1 MLHVCIASQAY
12 SATVS
17 RSETGGPRPGAVGT
31 GGRLLAAPSLSALGP
46 GRLAFS
52 PDVFSVVLGR
62 VRSRHVGAAAR
73 CGRVFL
79 FPIILGKELFSKTCL
94 DGISSAS
101 ESLTRVPA
109 PPGQRACG
117 SHTPKPGGQ
126 GPAPGVARAS
136 AGSLLAPP
144 TGTSGRHWSG
154 RFAPQ
159 RVPAQVPAS
168 RRLSLHFVFQPSA
181 GPAQPHRGVRDT
193 AAGHVLDTAE
203 PLTSSPGPSLDAG
216 VPTATR
222 EERTVARAVAAVCA
236 GVGTRSGRRLRG
248 GPRPDGAP
256 VVKLLPQV
264 DVF

>member
-1 MLHVCIASQAY
+1 MARRHPVLHVCIASQAY
-12 SATVS
+12 SGDRRPAPRRAFSERFRS
-17 RSETGGPRPGAVGT
+17 RS
-31 GGRLLAAPSLSALGP
+31 P
-46 GRLAFS
+46 GRWLAFS

-126 GPAPGVARAS
+126 GPAPGVVRAS

-154 RFAPQ
+154 RFARSASLP
-159 RVPAQVPAS
+159 RS
-168 RRLSLHFVFQPSA
+168 RRVADSHCTLSFNRL
-181 GPAQPHRGVRDT
+181 
-193 AAGHVLDTAE
+193 
-203 PLTSSPGPSLDAG
+203 PGPPS
-216 VPTATR
+216 PTAG
-222 EERTVARAVAAVCA
+222 C
-236 GVGTRSGRRLRG
+236 GTR
-248 GPRPDGAP
+248 PPATCWT
-256 VVKLLPQV
+256 LLNL
-264 DVF
+264 

>member
-17 RSETGGPRPGAVGT
+17 GSETGGPRPGAVGT
-31 GGRLLAAPSLSALGP
+31 GGQLLAAPSLSALGP

-126 GPAPGVARAS
+126 GPAPGVVRAS

-154 RFAPQ
+154 RFARSASLP
-159 RVPAQVPAS
+159 RS
-168 RRLSLHFVFQPSA
+168 RRVADSHCTLSFNRLPGSPS
-181 GPAQPHRGVRDT
+181 
-193 AAGHVLDTAE
+193 
-203 PLTSSPGPSLDAG
+203 
-216 VPTATR
+216 PTAG
-222 EERTVARAVAAVCA
+222 C
-236 GVGTRSGRRLRG
+236 GTR
-248 GPRPDGAP
+248 PPATCWT
-256 VVKLLPQV
+256 LLNL
-264 DVF
+264 